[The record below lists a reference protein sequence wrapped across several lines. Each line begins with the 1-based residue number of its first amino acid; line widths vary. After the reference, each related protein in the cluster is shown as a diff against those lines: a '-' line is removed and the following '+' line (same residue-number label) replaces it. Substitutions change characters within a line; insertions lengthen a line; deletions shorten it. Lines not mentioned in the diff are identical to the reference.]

1 MKDDDSTSLV
11 STTDLTDYYMLSGV
25 DDDDGEER
33 GNDNDKWMIMNLMR
47 DDNDDPG
54 RLQGTAMGRDNDGGD
69 GQRRGCG

>member
-1 MKDDDSTSLV
+1 MMKDDDSTSLV

-47 DDNDDPG
+47 DDNDPG